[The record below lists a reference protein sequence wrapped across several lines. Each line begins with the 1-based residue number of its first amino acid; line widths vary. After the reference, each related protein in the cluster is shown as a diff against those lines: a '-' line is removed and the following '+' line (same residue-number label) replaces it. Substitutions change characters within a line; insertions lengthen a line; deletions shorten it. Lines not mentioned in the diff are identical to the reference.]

1 MKIINESMMTNDAE
15 RKMEYNNYLKEH
27 IRNVQRSFEQFLLPV
42 LQEDENITPDNIAI
56 IQDQIKQHDKSKY
69 EDVEY
74 EGYLQWFYPVNDD
87 ENNKDKNM
95 FNLAWNHHQHSNMHH
110 PQYWLCIRDDGEQ
123 IILDM
128 DFASIM
134 EMLSDWHS
142 FSLND
147 RNSTAYN
154 WYQNHK
160 KTLLISDNTREII
173 EYYIEYLK
181 EPLD

>member
-95 FNLAWNHHQHSNMHH
+95 FNLAWNHHQHHNQHH
-110 PQYWLCIRDDGEQ
+110 WQYWICRTDSDGDVV
-123 IILDM
+123 LDM
-128 DFASIM
+128 DLPSIC

-142 FSLND
+142 FSVKD
-147 RNSTAYN
+147 RKSTAYQ
-154 WYQNHK
+154 WYQDNK
-160 KTLLISDNTREII
+160 KKMILSDNTRNIVEN
-173 EYYIEYLK
+173 YIEYFKKPLK
-181 EPLD
+181 